1 MEMPIVL
8 TMVFLTVSW
17 IAEAICLQGTRW
29 RTPSLTLTA
38 CGLLLFCLVAQLAC
52 PWLLIVFERDTTR
65 ILAGEWWRIGTAL
78 FFQDG
83 WLVGGLT
90 NIVTLFCIGNVV
102 EQVRSRWY
110 WLLISIAGALVAECF
125 ALRWEPVGAG
135 NSVATCALAG
145 SLIMNRPFS
154 RVPTVSKVLRAGAIL
169 IVLLLVA
176 AHDVHGVAGMTG
188 IFLSVLVSNSSHF
201 YRPFSETRSIFPT
214 RKM

>member
-1 MEMPIVL
+1 
-8 TMVFLTVSW
+8 MVFLTVSW

>member
-1 MEMPIVL
+1 
-8 TMVFLTVSW
+8 MVFLTVSW
-17 IAEAICLQGTRW
+17 IAEAICIQGTRW

-125 ALRWEPVGAG
+125 ALRWQPVGAG